1 MGDKS
6 FCFCYIE
13 TTMSSLPKKTGR
25 IPQGNQR
32 RYNVILDEELAEWG
46 KRQSGGLSG
55 LLRRLLK
62 LSRERQGRNQRTKP

>member
-1 MGDKS
+1 
-6 FCFCYIE
+6 
-13 TTMSSLPKKTGR
+13 MSSLPKKTGR
-25 IPQGNQR
+25 VPQGNQR

-62 LSRERQGRNQRTKP
+62 LSRERQGRHPRTTP